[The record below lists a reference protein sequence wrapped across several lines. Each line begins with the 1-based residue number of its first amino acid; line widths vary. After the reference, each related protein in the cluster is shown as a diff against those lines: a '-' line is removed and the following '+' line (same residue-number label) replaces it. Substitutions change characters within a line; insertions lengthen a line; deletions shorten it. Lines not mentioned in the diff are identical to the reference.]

1 MTKQLPRIPRCSAL
15 AVAAAL
21 AAFSGVAVSQPA
33 RSSAGPSSAPPP
45 QSAASGATAASEA
58 LLPIKTPGYV
68 VASDGRPVLSGFG
81 SCVRSTHWTLANS
94 VDPCDQIARVSV
106 PVPVVAYEQQAAP
119 PPPPPPVVLAQPE
132 PPRMVIQKLTLSADV
147 LFDFNKAQLRD
158 AGRSKLDEL
167 AEQVKDAKVD
177 EIVVVGHADRIAS
190 EQYNQKLS
198 EERALAVKSYLAERG
213 ASTNVIT
220 AQGKGESEPVTGDQ
234 CSKMGPERASNKKLI
249 ECLQPDRRVEI
260 EVLGSREVAGTGAPA
275 AGATR

>member
-1 MTKQLPRIPRCSAL
+1 MTKLPPRIPRYSAL

-21 AAFSGVAVSQPA
+21 AAFSGVAASQPA
-33 RSSAGPSSAPPP
+33 RSSAGPSSVPP
-45 QSAASGATAASEA
+45 QHSAARGATAAETA
-58 LLPIKTPGYV
+58 APVRAPGYA
-68 VASDGRPVLSGFG
+68 VASDGRVVLSGFG
-81 SCVRSTHWTLANS
+81 ECVRSGFWTLANS

-106 PVPVVAYEQQAAP
+106 PVPVVAYEQRAAP

-132 PPRMVIQKLTLSADV
+132 PPRPVIQKLTLSADV
-147 LFDFNKAQLRD
+147 LFDFNKAQLRE
-158 AGRSKLDEL
+158 AGKSKLDEL
-167 AEQVKDAKVD
+167 ASQIKDAKVD

-198 EERALAVKSYLAERG
+198 EERALAVKSYLAERS
-213 ASTNVIT
+213 ARTNVIT